1 MCSTQTTVLRYGD
14 GSAPHTAP
22 AKIARQYWSAPLP
35 PRRKS
40 DLNCSLE
47 TPSSRLSRAVRK
59 QMRPGRQVLV
69 RAPYYRA
76 AQLNLLSGLTLLS
89 LSQATADGLSI
100 SRRWKR
106 APETINGFKY
116 LINNRRTRCPRRCK
130 KMCLVCAACQIES
143 CRDSSAFSTAPIN
156 LGRTSQVEY
165 NREAGETRVR
175 ARGGCWPYGLF
186 ASSGHGSPQEA

>member
-1 MCSTQTTVLRYGD
+1 
-14 GSAPHTAP
+14 
-22 AKIARQYWSAPLP
+22 
-35 PRRKS
+35 
-40 DLNCSLE
+40 
-47 TPSSRLSRAVRK
+47 
-59 QMRPGRQVLV
+59 MRPGRQVLV

-130 KMCLVCAACQIES
+130 KCV
-143 CRDSSAFSTAPIN
+143 SSV
-156 LGRTSQVEY
+156 R
-165 NREAGETRVR
+165 R
-175 ARGGCWPYGLF
+175 ARLNLVATQARSAPR
-186 ASSGHGSPQEA
+186 Q